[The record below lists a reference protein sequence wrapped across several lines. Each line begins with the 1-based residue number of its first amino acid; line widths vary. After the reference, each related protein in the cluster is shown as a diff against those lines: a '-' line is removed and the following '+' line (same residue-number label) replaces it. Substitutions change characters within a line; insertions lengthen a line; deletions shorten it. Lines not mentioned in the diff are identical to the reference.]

1 MSEEAFREGLYQ
13 NNFGNQRPGQ
23 WPIKVENYKGE
34 PLGTWTLEEWKTKLA
49 ELQPA
54 KERTRADELAD
65 LEALKN
71 DGILDDDE
79 YRAKLAELQDDE
91 PPAKKAKTEEEDYE
105 ALTVTKLK
113 AKSKERGLAATGEKG
128 ILIWRLKLKDRH
140 ATLCCSDGADPFSFR
155 GAALKKAAARHGVN
169 CMGSPEEMLEGIVK
183 KLAAEAP
190 AKPALEDDGSQDA
203 IKAATRVLE
212 LAAEDAWEEILSLG
226 APGKTLVLRGN
237 QPVRRVHVDGV
248 EIDATIHE
256 RAVNLISTQAD
267 GDVAPERFAGG
278 L

>member
-1 MSEEAFREGLYQ
+1 MSAQELADLESLYAD
-13 NNFGNQRPGQ
+13 G
-23 WPIKVENYKGE
+23 VLDEDEY
-34 PLGTWTLEEWKTKLA
+34 KTKLA

-79 YRAKLAELQDDE
+79 YRAKLAELQDDDE
-91 PPAKKAKTEEEDYE
+91 PPAKKAKTEDEDYE
-105 ALTVTKLK
+105 QLTVTKLK

-140 ATLCCSDGADPFSFR
+140 AELRCADGADPFSFR

-183 KLAAEAP
+183 KLAADAP
-190 AKPALEDDGSQDA
+190 QKPALEDDGSQDA
-203 IKAATRVLE
+203 RRAATRVLE

-226 APGKTLVLRGN
+226 APGKTLTAVWKLTYVSGAQSFLGDGAAVLAPSSGEEPTSLRHRAG
-237 QPVRRVHVDGV
+237 VASMAWRSTRRF
-248 EIDATIHE
+248 T
-256 RAVNLISTQAD
+256 N
-267 GDVAPERFAGG
+267 AP
-278 L
+278 